1 MEIRTLTTADELRQ
15 VFELEQAIWG
25 YESLEDSVPAVILL
39 VCTRVGGLVVGA
51 HDGDRL
57 IGFAFALPGVK
68 DGKPFQW
75 SHMLGVIPAYRNSGL
90 GWRLKVEQRRL
101 VMESGMDLIAWT
113 YDPLQAAN
121 AHLNFAKLGTV
132 AYAYHQDAY
141 PGSSSSLHAGTPTDR
156 LTAEWWLRSD
166 RVVERLA
173 AAGRGEAERRR
184 RAGVGASDAVP
195 VNRVREAG
203 EWLAPGG
210 HDLSLDAPHLAVT
223 IPTDFTEIQQRDLPL
238 ARDWRLATRE
248 IFTTYLARGYRVNDF
263 LLDRHRC
270 RGTYVLSVS
279 PEP

>member
-1 MEIRTLTTADELRQ
+1 MM
-15 VFELEQAIWG
+15 
-25 YESLEDSVPAVILL
+25 LL

-51 HDGDRL
+51 FDRDRL

-68 DGKPFQW
+68 DGRPFQW

-101 VMESGMDLIAWT
+101 VMESGVDLIAWT

-132 AYAYHQDAY
+132 AREYHLDAY
-141 PGSSSSLHAGTPTDR
+141 PGSSSPLHAGTPTDR
-156 LTAEWWLRSD
+156 LIAEWWLRSD

-173 AAGRGEAERRR
+173 AAGRGEAEGRR
-184 RAGVGASDAVP
+184 RAGVGASEAVP

-223 IPTDFTEIQQRDLPL
+223 IPTGLHRDAAARPAAGPGLAARHARDLHD
-238 ARDWRLATRE
+238 ATWRAATQV
-248 IFTTYLARGYRVNDF
+248 TDF
-263 LLDRHRC
+263 LLDRHRR
-270 RGTYVLSVS
+270 RGTYVLSLS
-279 PEP
+279 PDGPEP